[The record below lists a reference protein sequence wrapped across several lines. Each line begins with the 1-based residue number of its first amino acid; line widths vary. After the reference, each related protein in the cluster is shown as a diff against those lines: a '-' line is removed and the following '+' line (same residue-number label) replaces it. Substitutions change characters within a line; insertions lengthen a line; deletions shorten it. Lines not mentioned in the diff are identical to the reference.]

1 MRITGI
7 DEAGYGPVLGP
18 LVVSAVSVD
27 LPDRLATQNLWEL
40 LNRCVTKKPRPP
52 RSDARLSV
60 CDSKKLHAGT
70 NKLARLERTALAF
83 LAHND
88 AATDSFDPVVNA
100 LDPEFKDRAR
110 LVPWFAQ
117 DPPSLPIAA
126 NEPELRTQ
134 RAALKSALA
143 TSGIERIR
151 IRSVILPAVEYN
163 RMVSATRNKAS
174 VLFWATMRLV
184 TNVLADRDVAHQV
197 RIDRHGGRD
206 SYATLLMKHLDT
218 DTLHISEENP
228 DASRY
233 TLTHLPNL
241 CEISFLK
248 KGEEREFAIA
258 LASIV
263 SKYIRELCMHRF
275 NRFWTQRIDDLPKTA
290 GYYTDGMRFFNQVRP
305 HLSRLGIAES
315 TLLRSR

>member
-18 LVVSAVSVD
+18 LVVSAVSFD
-27 LPDRLATQNLWEL
+27 LPDRLATQSLWEL

-60 CDSKKLHAGT
+60 CDSKKLHAGPH
-70 NKLARLERTALAF
+70 KLARLERTALAF
-83 LAHND
+83 LAQ
-88 AATDSFDPVVNA
+88 ADSAGEGFDPVVQA
-100 LDPEFKDRAR
+100 LDPDFKDRAR
-110 LVPWFAQ
+110 LVPWFTQ
-117 DPPSLPIAA
+117 DPPRLPVAA

-143 TSGIERIR
+143 ATGIERIR
-151 IRSVILPAVEYN
+151 IRSVILPAIDYN

-184 TNVLADRDVAHQV
+184 TDVLADRNLAHQI

-206 SYATLLMKHLDT
+206 SYATLLMKHLET
-218 DTLHISEENP
+218 DTLHILEENRES
-228 DASRY
+228 SRY

-241 CEISFLK
+241 CEVSFLK
-248 KGEEREFAIA
+248 RGEEQEFTVA

-263 SKYIRELCMHRF
+263 SKYVRELCMRRF
-275 NRFWTQRIDDLPKTA
+275 NRFWTERIEGLADTA

-305 HLSRLGIAES
+305 HLNRLGID
-315 TLLRSR
+315 